1 MNKYI
6 KVEGR
11 PDLVRDPYTGAIL
24 NYNYE
29 KLNSFKNMENL
40 NNKYNIL
47 DKEIQQIK
55 CNISDIKNLLLS
67 VLNKEERSN
76 GNR

>member
-1 MNKYI
+1 
-6 KVEGR
+6 
-11 PDLVRDPYTGAIL
+11 
-24 NYNYE
+24 
-29 KLNSFKNMENL
+29 MENL

-55 CNISDIKNLLLS
+55 SNISDIKNLLLS